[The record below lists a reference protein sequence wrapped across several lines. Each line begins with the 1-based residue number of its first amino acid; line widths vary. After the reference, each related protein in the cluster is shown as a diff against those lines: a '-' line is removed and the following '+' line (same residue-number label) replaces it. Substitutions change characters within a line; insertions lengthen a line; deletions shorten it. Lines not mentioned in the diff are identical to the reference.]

1 MSRHDVDTGPRAP
14 QDPIA
19 RALALLTGGFAA
31 FLLLGFPQVT
41 ALSDGS
47 PDPWAAL
54 LLVVAMV
61 TGAVSGLGW
70 VPGVRAARVLLSPE
84 ACLTALTLATLRV
97 AVH

>member
-1 MSRHDVDTGPRAP
+1 MSRHDVDTP
-14 QDPIA
+14 QDPMA

-31 FLLLGFPQVT
+31 FLLMGFPQLT
-41 ALSDGS
+41 AHSDGA

-54 LLVVAMV
+54 CLGVAMV
-61 TGAVSGLGW
+61 TGALSGLGR
-70 VPGVRAARVLLSPE
+70 VPGGRAARVLLSPE